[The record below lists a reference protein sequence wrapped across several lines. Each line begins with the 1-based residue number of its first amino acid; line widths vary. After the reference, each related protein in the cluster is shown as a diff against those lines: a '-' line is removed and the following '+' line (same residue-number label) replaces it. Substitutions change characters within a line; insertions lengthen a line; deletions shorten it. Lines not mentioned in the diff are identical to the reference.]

1 MKKLILSLS
10 LIFILIF
17 SANAQRPNVPGDL
30 IVDFG
35 LSLLSDAP
43 DNMDLRLL
51 GSRAI
56 NVYYLYHIALGEESN
71 FSINPGF
78 GFSTENFNFDNSVTL
93 RYNSDPTV
101 GNEFVPVVD
110 YLNLAADDEIRK
122 TKLTA
127 NYIDIPLEIRF
138 HANKENHD
146 RGFMVAVGGRVGILF
161 DSKTKIK
168 YVEDG
173 NTKKSK
179 DKEQFGLNRFRYGV
193 HGRVG
198 LGALSVFYYQNLSTL
213 FNDNGPAETEDTS
226 SFMAGIAFTLF

>member
-1 MKKLILSLS
+1 MKKIILSLS
-10 LIFILIF
+10 TFFIVII

-56 NVYYLYHIALGEESN
+56 NVYYLYHISLGEESN
-71 FSINPGF
+71 FSINPGL

-93 RYNSDPTV
+93 NYNPTI
-101 GNEFVPVVD
+101 GNEITPVFD
-110 YLNLAADDEIRK
+110 YLGLEADDELRK

-138 HANKENHD
+138 HANKDNHD
-146 RGFMVAVGGRVGILF
+146 RGLTVAVGGRVGILF

-173 NTKKSK
+173 NTKKTK
-179 DKEQFGLNRFRYGV
+179 YKEQFGLNRFRYGL

-213 FNDNGPAETEDTS
+213 FNDDGPAGTEDTS
-226 SFMAGIAFTLF
+226 SFMAGLSFTLF